1 MKKDIRRTMGEVTI
15 LSIGSNIIVPIQ
27 VELHDNTARKLQTEI
42 LEKIEKTGAKG
53 LIIDVSAV
61 SIIDS
66 FLGRLLVETAK
77 MAKLMG
83 AETVLAG
90 MKKEVVLTLI
100 SLGLTMKTLHT
111 ALNIEDA
118 LSILECLTGKRDET
132 NRK

>member
-1 MKKDIRRTMGEVTI
+1 MGEVTI
-15 LSIGSNIIVPIQ
+15 LKIGKNLIVPIQ
-27 VELHDNTARKLQTEI
+27 IELHDQSARKLQRDI
-42 LEKIEKTGAKG
+42 LNYIEKTGAQG
-53 LIIDVSAV
+53 LLIDVSAV

-83 AETVLAG
+83 TETVLVG

-100 SLGLTMKTLHT
+100 HLGLTMKNLHT
-111 ALNIEDA
+111 ALNIEDGLA
-118 LSILECLTGKRDET
+118 LLKSLTGRTYEK

>member
-1 MKKDIRRTMGEVTI
+1 MGEVTI

-27 VELHDNTARKLQTEI
+27 VELHDHNARKLQTEI
-42 LEKIEKTGAKG
+42 LDKIEKAGAKG

-66 FLGRLLVETAK
+66 FMGRLLVETAK

-118 LSILECLTGKRDET
+118 LAILKCLTGKTDEN